1 MTISFPQNFIWGVAT
16 SAYQVEGATSEDG
29 RGESIWDR
37 FCTKPGA
44 ISDGSSGAVA
54 CDSYHRYAEDITIA
68 QQLGVKAYR
77 LSIAWPRIVPQ
88 RDGKIN
94 QAGIDYY
101 RRLLDALREAGIA
114 TFVTLYHWDLPQY
127 LEDNGGWSNRE
138 TALCYADYVKTMAEA
153 LGDRIAVWTTL
164 NEPWCT
170 AYLGYGNGIHAPGI
184 QDYGKALAAVH
195 HLNLAHGLGVQAI
208 RSVIG
213 DTARTN
219 VVLNL
224 ATNVIDEDTEENRIA
239 KHRAD
244 LIANEVFLGPMF
256 EGCYDSEIFKVTE
269 NDSDWS
275 FIADNDLS
283 TIHQPVESLGINY
296 YSSAHVRHA
305 GLSSTRVSTRNP
317 LPAQDIVEILPP
329 TGELTAMGW
338 NQEPQVLTA
347 ELLGLSRRFEN
358 LKLVVTENGSAW
370 NDVVSAD
377 PAMPNGKIIHDTQ
390 RVNYLNQHIA
400 AVAEAMDQGANV
412 TGYFAWSLLDNFEWS
427 LGYEKRFGIIGID
440 YATQERI
447 WKDSALRYREII
459 AANAV

>member
-114 TFVTLYHWDLPQY
+114 PFVTLYHWDLPQY

-164 NEPWCT
+164 NEPW
-170 AYLGYGNGIHAPGI
+170 
-184 QDYGKALAAVH
+184 
-195 HLNLAHGLGVQAI
+195 
-208 RSVIG
+208 
-213 DTARTN
+213 
-219 VVLNL
+219 
-224 ATNVIDEDTEENRIA
+224 
-239 KHRAD
+239 
-244 LIANEVFLGPMF
+244 
-256 EGCYDSEIFKVTE
+256 
-269 NDSDWS
+269 
-275 FIADNDLS
+275 
-283 TIHQPVESLGINY
+283 
-296 YSSAHVRHA
+296 
-305 GLSSTRVSTRNP
+305 
-317 LPAQDIVEILPP
+317 
-329 TGELTAMGW
+329 
-338 NQEPQVLTA
+338 
-347 ELLGLSRRFEN
+347 
-358 LKLVVTENGSAW
+358 
-370 NDVVSAD
+370 
-377 PAMPNGKIIHDTQ
+377 
-390 RVNYLNQHIA
+390 
-400 AVAEAMDQGANV
+400 
-412 TGYFAWSLLDNFEWS
+412 
-427 LGYEKRFGIIGID
+427 
-440 YATQERI
+440 
-447 WKDSALRYREII
+447 
-459 AANAV
+459 